1 MENRNNMFMLISYQ
15 LPRHYTNY
23 ELVPTQEYYERD
35 LWKTIEEVIKENIT
49 PITYVQILPRQHNK
63 YELCE

>member
-1 MENRNNMFMLISYQ
+1 LENRNNMYMFISYQ

-35 LWKTIEEVIKENIT
+35 IWKTIEEVIKWDI
-49 PITYVQILPRQHNK
+49 QM
-63 YELCE
+63 

>member
-1 MENRNNMFMLISYQ
+1 MYMFISYQ

-35 LWKTIEEVIKENIT
+35 IWKTIEEVIKGDIT
-49 PITYVQILPRQHNK
+49 AITYVHILPQQRNK
-63 YELCE
+63 YELAL